1 MFRTTAFRPPFHYLR
16 GRRPDAELGR
26 LLRRT
31 IRFRMDQQ
39 GLTNK
44 DLVPLLGSRSRVS
57 EVLSGRRTLSL
68 KMIRALAGGLRIPA
82 DVLLSR

>member
-1 MFRTTAFRPPFHYLR
+1 MFPTTAFRPPFPN
-16 GRRPDAELGR
+16 GG
-26 LLRRT
+26 T
-31 IRFRMDQQ
+31 

-82 DVLLSR
+82 DVLPGDPHNA

>member
-1 MFRTTAFRPPFHYLR
+1 MGKCSA
-16 GRRPDAELGR
+16 R
-26 LLRRT
+26 LL
-31 IRFRMDQQ
+31 FGLPSRMDQQ